1 MATKMFESAEF
12 QIFYERYP
20 RKTHR
25 DEAWAAWRKLEPNAM
40 LLSAIMEDIET
51 RVWPENRD
59 YIPNPATYLNK
70 RRWLDEKS
78 DRVVEM
84 APRRMEKH
92 ALADLKQAHKE
103 ALAAS
108 GDQRRANLAVLRK
121 AISIVGEKGIQK

>member
-1 MATKMFESAEF
+1 MVTKMFESAEF

-78 DRVVEM
+78 SRVVDM
-84 APRRMEKH
+84 APRRKETH
-92 ALADLKQAHKE
+92 ALADLKNAHRE

-121 AISIVGEKGIQK
+121 AIEIVSTK